1 MAPSPKHDS
10 GSLHLTPRSAA
21 PDITEVGPYRI
32 LDVLGQGGMGTVY
45 LAEQTE
51 PVRRRVA
58 LKILNRSKHTDRGVA
73 RFEAERQAL
82 ALMNHPSIATVYEAG
97 TTDKGLPFFAMEPVV
112 GRPLLEFCAQERLGL
127 AGRLELFCQVCDA
140 VQHAHQKLVIHRDLK
155 PSNVLVTLE
164 SGRHLCKVI
173 DFGIA
178 TGLEQPLV
186 RSPALEGR
194 PGVPVGTPVYMSPE
208 QITGDVDLDAR
219 VDVYA
224 LGVLL
229 YRLLAGT
236 LPVDAEGAQPYQQM
250 MRMLDAALPC
260 PSARFASLPP
270 EERDRIASRR
280 DTTPRAL
287 ERGLRGD
294 LDAIVMKAMARDRS
308 RRYGSVAELRTDVD
322 RHLRRVPVQARPSTA
337 WYRVRRWTRR
347 NLPTALAVTGI
358 LAALLCGLVL
368 ATSAMIRA
376 QRARDEARAAEQ
388 RATVAVDYLRK
399 VLASADPGVDGRQV
413 RVVDVLTKAS
423 NLVRSDLAD
432 QPLVE
437 AAVSHTIGLTLLE
450 LGAYEESRA
459 PLERAA
465 ARTTEILG
473 ADHPTT
479 LDSVNTLGRL
489 LYKLGRYQ
497 EAAEIHRRVLERQRQ
512 LLGPEE
518 STTLWTA
525 YNLAKALDR
534 LGAWDEAEALYR
546 DILATRSRL
555 LGHDHPDTLVAA
567 NSLSLFLSS
576 SGRSAEAEALER
588 SAVADLERV
597 AGPDHPDTLR
607 GRVNLVAILNH
618 QQRFAEAEELAI
630 STLPRLRPVLGG
642 DHAETLGLSSSLAD
656 SLRGQGRTV
665 EAETVDRQ
673 VLAARTEHLGPA
685 HPDTIRSESDLGLDL
700 LALGRL
706 DEASRLLAGSLDR
719 VRQVLPP
726 DHPAVAV
733 AASRYG
739 ACLIR
744 FGRLEEAERL
754 LAPSREALVA
764 LGDPAAR
771 QATLE
776 LAELYRRTGR
786 AAEAEQLS
794 ARLEA
799 RRPGS

>member
-1 MAPSPKHDS
+1 
-10 GSLHLTPRSAA
+10 
-21 PDITEVGPYRI
+21 
-32 LDVLGQGGMGTVY
+32 MGTVY

-58 LKILNRSKHTDRGVA
+58 LKVLNRSKRTERGIA

-97 TTDKGLPFFAMEPVV
+97 TTDSGLPFFAMEPVV

-127 AGRLELFCQVCDA
+127 AARLELFCQVCDA

-155 PSNVLVTLE
+155 PSNILVTID

-178 TGLEQPLV
+178 TGLERPLV
-186 RSPALEGR
+186 PSPTLEGR

-229 YRLLAGT
+229 YRLLAGA
-236 LPVDAEGAQPYQQM
+236 LPVDADDAEPYQQM
-250 MRMLDAALPC
+250 MRMLDPELPR

-270 EERDRIASRR
+270 DQRERIASRR
-280 DTTPRAL
+280 DTTPGAL

-294 LDAIVMKAMARDRS
+294 LDAIVMKAMARDRGQ
-308 RRYGSVAELRTDVD
+308 RYGSAAELKADVD
-322 RHLRRVPVQARPSTA
+322 RHLRRVPVHARPSTA
-337 WYRVRRWTRR
+337 WYRVRRWGRR
-347 NLPTALAVTGI
+347 NLPTAVAVTGTVVVMLAGLI
-358 LAALLCGLVL
+358 L
-368 ATSAMIRA
+368 TTTAMIRA
-376 QRARDEARAAEQ
+376 QRARDEARAAEH
-388 RATVAVDYLRK
+388 RATVAVGYLRK

-437 AAVSHTIGLTLLE
+437 AEVSQTIGLTLLE
-450 LGAYEESRA
+450 LGAYEESRG

-465 ARTTEILG
+465 ALNTEILG
-473 ADHPTT
+473 ADHLTT
-479 LDSVNTLGRL
+479 LDSVNSMGRL
-489 LYKLGRYQ
+489 LYKVGRYQ
-497 EAAEIHRRVLERQRQ
+497 EAAEVHRRVLDRQRE
-512 LLGPEE
+512 LLGPQEGA
-518 STTLWTA
+518 TLWTA

-534 LGAWDEAEALYR
+534 LGAWGEAEALYR
-546 DILATRSRL
+546 DLLATRGRL
-555 LGHDHPDTLVAA
+555 LGPDHPDTLVAA
-567 NSLSLFLSS
+567 NSLSLFLSA

-588 SAVADLERV
+588 DAIADLERV

-607 GRVNLVAILNH
+607 GHVNLVTILNH
-618 QQRFAEAEELAI
+618 QQRFAEAQELALT
-630 STLPRLRPVLGG
+630 TLPRLRPVLGAE
-642 DHAETLGLSSSLAD
+642 HTETLGLSSALAEA
-656 SLRGQGRTV
+656 LRGQGRV
-665 EAETVDRQ
+665 AEAEVVDRQ
-673 VLAARTEHLGPA
+673 VLAARFARLGAA

-700 LALGRL
+700 LTLGRV
-706 DEASRLLAGSLDR
+706 DEASRLLASSLDGA
-719 VRQVLPP
+719 RQVLPP
-726 DHPAVAV
+726 AHPAVAL

-739 ACLIR
+739 ACLAR

-754 LAPSREALVA
+754 LAPSRESLAT

-771 QATLE
+771 EATVE

-786 AAEAEQLS
+786 TADADELS
-794 ARLEA
+794 AWLD
-799 RRPGS
+799 RRGGSR

>member
-1 MAPSPKHDS
+1 MIPTPGHDS
-10 GSLHLTPRSAA
+10 GSAPTLPRSTA
-21 PDITEVGPYRI
+21 PDLTQVGPYRV
-32 LDVLGQGGMGTVY
+32 LDVLGEGGMGTVY

-97 TTDKGLPFFAMEPVV
+97 TTDNGLPFFAMEPVV
-112 GRPLLEFCAQERLGL
+112 GRPLLEFCTQERLDL
-127 AGRLELFCQVCDA
+127 AARLELFCQVCDA

-155 PSNVLVTLE
+155 PSNILVTIE

-178 TGLEQPLV
+178 TGLERPLV
-186 RSPALEGR
+186 ESPALEGR

-208 QITGDVDLDAR
+208 QIAGDADLDAR

-236 LPVDAEGAQPYQQM
+236 LPVDADNAEPYQQM
-250 MRMLDAALPC
+250 MRMLDAELPR

-270 EERDRIASRR
+270 DQRNRIASRR

-294 LDAIVMKAMARDRS
+294 LDAIVMKAMARDRGQ
-308 RRYGSVAELRTDVD
+308 RYGSAAELRADVD
-322 RHLRRVPVQARPSTA
+322 RHLRRVPVHARPSTA
-337 WYRVRRWTRR
+337 WYQLRRWWRR
-347 NLPTALAVTGI
+347 NLPTALAATGTVVVM
-358 LAALLCGLVL
+358 LCGLIL
-368 ATSAMIRA
+368 TTASMIRA
-376 QRARDEARAAEQ
+376 QRARDEARAAEH
-388 RATVAVDYLRK
+388 RATVAVSYLRK

-413 RVVDVLTKAS
+413 RVVDVLTNAS
-423 NLVRSDLAD
+423 NLVQTDLAD

-437 AAVSHTIGLTLLE
+437 AAVSQTIGLSLLE
-450 LGAYEESRA
+450 LGAYDESRG

-465 ARTTEILG
+465 ALNTAVLG
-473 ADHPTT
+473 ADDPTT
-479 LDSVNTLGRL
+479 LESVNSVGRL

-497 EAAEIHRRVLERQRQ
+497 EAASIHRNVLERQRQ
-512 LLGPEE
+512 LLGTEE
-518 STTLWTA
+518 SATLWTA

-534 LGAWDEAEALYR
+534 LGAWDEAETLYR
-546 DILATRSRL
+546 DLVATRGRL
-555 LGHDHPDTLVAA
+555 LGPDHPDTLVAV
-567 NSLSLFLSS
+567 NSLSLFLSA

-588 SAVADLERV
+588 TAVADLERV

-607 GRVNLVAILNH
+607 GHVNLVTILNH
-618 QQRFAEAEELAI
+618 RQRFVEAEELALAM
-630 STLPRLRPVLGG
+630 LPRLRPVLGAE
-642 DHAETLGLSSSLAD
+642 HAETLGLSSALAE
-656 SLRGQGRTV
+656 SLRGQGRMA
-665 EAETVDRQ
+665 EAEPIDRR
-673 VLAARTEHLGPA
+673 VLAARAERLGPA

-700 LALGRL
+700 LALGRT
-706 DEASRLLAGSLDR
+706 DEASRLLASSLDGA
-719 VRQVLPP
+719 RQVLPP
-726 DHPAVAV
+726 DHPVVAV
-733 AASRYG
+733 AAVRYG
-739 ACLIR
+739 ACLVK

-754 LAPSREALVA
+754 LAPSREVLAA
-764 LGDPAAR
+764 LGDPAVR
-771 QATLE
+771 DATLE

-786 AAEAEQLS
+786 TTEAEEL
-794 ARLEA
+794 AAWLEHGA
-799 RRPGS
+799 P